1 MGTAAS
7 EQSMCVS
14 PSSAEMAWSSVT
26 WPGPQS
32 SQGRALLGAVA
43 RHPTLTPAAPRGAS
57 VTTGAR
63 GRQRSKSRCRRR
75 QLPVLSCAGHLCHA
89 GAVAGRGGGA
99 CRSPQRREQVWR
111 VSTGSKVTRH
121 LCPLFFGPAT
131 SHGHLRA
138 GKGRLPR
145 SGPRAQDPP
154 QGWHWWPPWSVA
166 CWSIPIIAFPSPS
179 LFQDF
184 SSPSFLSYNYSMTIV
199 GT

>member
-1 MGTAAS
+1 
-7 EQSMCVS
+7 MCVS

-32 SQGRALLGAVA
+32 SQGRALLGALAPAPDSHACSSAWSFGHHWSPWSSAQQV
-43 RHPTLTPAAPRGAS
+43 TLPAQTTPRPLVRGS
-57 VTTGAR
+57 PLSRR
-63 GRQRSKSRCRRR
+63 GGGWR
-75 QLPVLSCAGHLCHA
+75 
-89 GAVAGRGGGA
+89 GGA

>member
-1 MGTAAS
+1 MFRPPLLKWRGRQLRGLDPSRPRGGLCWALWPGTRLSRLQLRVELRSPLEPVVVSAAS
-7 EQSMCVS
+7 HAAGADNS
-14 PSSAEMAWSSVT
+14 PSSRARVT
-26 WPGPQS
+26 FVT
-32 SQGRALLGAVA
+32 QGRWLA
-43 RHPTLTPAAPRGAS
+43 
-57 VTTGAR
+57 
-63 GRQRSKSRCRRR
+63 
-75 QLPVLSCAGHLCHA
+75 
-89 GAVAGRGGGA
+89 GGGT

-154 QGWHWWPPWSVA
+154 RGWHWWPPWSVA